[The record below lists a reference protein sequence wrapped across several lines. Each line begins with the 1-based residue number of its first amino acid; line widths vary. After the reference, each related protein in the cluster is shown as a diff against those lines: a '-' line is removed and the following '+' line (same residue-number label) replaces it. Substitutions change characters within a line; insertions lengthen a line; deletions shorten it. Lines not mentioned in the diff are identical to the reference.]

1 MIVVPFIC
9 VFIFLPISALR
20 CAIHIVW
27 RTKAWHFQF
36 TSIVEIDRSV
46 PFVELLVP
54 GKSRQRS
61 TPMTAWRTQRL
72 SAPSV
77 CKATLVATVTYVVA
91 HLIIMLTIWLVSAM
105 SVLFCYSRLSATRT
119 TISTISNLSK
129 MFILWSILSQSNC
142 HVFLRIRMPIFR
154 WHRHE
159 IVFFFRTQ
167 ILVSRFDVVV
177 IISTKKW
184 KYFINAFDDA
194 TPTFVSIVRIRC
206 KASSKTKTISSIRR
220 FSSSWSQSISKS
232 KYYCY
237 WIEIVRIT
245 SAHTNTFSVHRTV
258 FVCLQCLFHL
268 LCLCQNKRAQNLFV
282 FWILSIRNYTTFQL

>member
-1 MIVVPFIC
+1 MQGHFGSHCNVCRCSLDYNADDLTRLCYECVVLLFSFVSHTDDDFNDFEFIKN
-9 VFIFLPISALR
+9 VY
-20 CAIHIVW
+20 
-27 RTKAWHFQF
+27 
-36 TSIVEIDRSV
+36 
-46 PFVELLVP
+46 FVEYSEPVEL
-54 GKSRQRS
+54 SRFS
-61 TPMTAWRTQRL
+61 TDSYANLPMT
-72 SAPSV
+72 S
-77 CKATLVATVTYVVA
+77 
-91 HLIIMLTIWLVSAM
+91 
-105 SVLFCYSRLSATRT
+105 SRNS
-119 TISTISNLSK
+119 
-129 MFILWSILSQSNC
+129 
-142 HVFLRIRMPIFR
+142 
-154 WHRHE
+154 
-159 IVFFFRTQ
+159 FFFRTQ

-194 TPTFVSIVRIRC
+194 TPTFVSIVRTRC

-258 FVCLQCLFHL
+258 FVSLQCLFHL